1 MVYFWREKNADKCAE
16 KWKIVKPTREELGKE
31 LILKV
36 EQKLSRIDVVFNKT
50 ARLEY
55 YTTDK
60 KPKKSL
66 EGLSEKQI
74 INLLG
79 TRVSVDFAQL
89 YFDFCDFY
97 GFEKQEVKNEFEN
110 LNVSD
115 LKIEV
120 GEIISDLKNG
130 KDLVFSVQKLL
141 MTAKQIANLC
151 GATWKDVCFLREQKE
166 EEEGSFFKGKYV
178 FWDAE

>member
-66 EGLSEKQI
+66 EGL
-74 INLLG
+74 
-79 TRVSVDFAQL
+79 
-89 YFDFCDFY
+89 
-97 GFEKQEVKNEFEN
+97 
-110 LNVSD
+110 
-115 LKIEV
+115 
-120 GEIISDLKNG
+120 
-130 KDLVFSVQKLL
+130 
-141 MTAKQIANLC
+141 
-151 GATWKDVCFLREQKE
+151 
-166 EEEGSFFKGKYV
+166 
-178 FWDAE
+178 

>member
-1 MVYFWREKNADKCAE
+1 MVYFWREKNAENCAE
-16 KWKIVKPTREELGKE
+16 KWKVVEPTREELGKE
-31 LILKV
+31 LVLKV
-36 EQKLSRIDVVFNKT
+36 EQKLGRIDVVFDRVK
-50 ARLEY
+50 RLEY

-66 EGLSEKQI
+66 DGLSEKQI

-97 GFEKQEVKNEFEN
+97 GFEKQEVKNEFES

-120 GEIISDLKNG
+120 EKIIKDLKNG
-130 KDLVFSVQKLL
+130 KDLAFSVQKLL

-151 GATWKDVCFLREQKE
+151 GAKWRDVCSLREQKE

-178 FWDAE
+178 FYDAE

>member
-1 MVYFWREKNADKCAE
+1 MVYFWREKNAEKCAGKCKVVE
-16 KWKIVKPTREELGKE
+16 PTREELGKE

-36 EQKLSRIDVVFNKT
+36 EQKLSRIDVVFDKT

-55 YTTDK
+55 FTTDK

-79 TRVSVDFAQL
+79 TRVAVDFAQL

-97 GFEKQEVKNEFEN
+97 GLEKQDVKNEFEN
-110 LNVSD
+110 LDEGN

-120 GEIISDLKNG
+120 GKIINDLKNG
-130 KDLVFSVQKLL
+130 KNLDFSVQKLL
-141 MTAKQIANLC
+141 MTAKQIAKLC
-151 GATWKDVCFLREQKE
+151 GATWRDVCLLREQKE
-166 EEEGSFFKGKYV
+166 VEEGSFFRGKFVY
-178 FWDAE
+178 WDGE